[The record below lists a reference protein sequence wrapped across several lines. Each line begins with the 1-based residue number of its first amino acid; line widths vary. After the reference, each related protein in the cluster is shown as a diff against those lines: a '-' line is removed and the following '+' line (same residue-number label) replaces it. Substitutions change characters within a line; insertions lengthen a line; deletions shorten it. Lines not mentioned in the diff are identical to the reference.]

1 MTKLM
6 RRNAGFLM
14 ELQRENAE
22 NGRMMMGQLFQELNG
37 FRRGGDS
44 RERQFREIS
53 CITREESQWKECSLK
68 FQAAVKEANMENAR
82 VQFGDVVCYTRIWC
96 RIA

>member
-1 MTKLM
+1 MTELM

-14 ELQRENAE
+14 EPQRENAE

-37 FRRGGDS
+37 FRRGGDL

-53 CITREESQWKECSLK
+53 CFTGEVKPVEGMVFEISGCGQGSKTQSKR
-68 FQAAVKEANMENAR
+68 AVSETDEAR
-82 VQFGDVVCYTRIWC
+82 
-96 RIA
+96 